1 MVKGVGVLKILS
13 SKSLTEPGEVH
24 YLQMGRKGNRF
35 FGLHLSCVFEE
46 WCCIAEF
53 RLGCSCEGLYSTL
66 CGSTDWSC
74 LVLIVSFEVV

>member
-1 MVKGVGVLKILS
+1 M
-13 SKSLTEPGEVH
+13 TEPVEVH